1 MPPGDLRDVHAGLE
15 RPRDDRDLLGIGP
28 VPAPF
33 RPGDNLDPARPT
45 HGSVIAMVKHMV
57 KSIAN
62 PPATLTNLFTARY
75 VGTEQRLPRS

>member
-15 RPRDDRDLLGIGP
+15 RPRE
-28 VPAPF
+28 PF
-33 RPGDNLDPARPT
+33 QPGDNLDPARPT
-45 HGSVIAMVKHMV
+45 HSSVIAMVKHMV